1 MSPEPALRVA
11 ARVACTEAEGPGRRA
26 AVWVQGCSL
35 RCPGCCNP
43 ELFPAQG
50 GEALAIAALTD
61 WLRAAR
67 DTHAIAGLSV
77 LGGEPTDQL
86 PAVAALCRE
95 ARALGLG
102 VLVFTG
108 RTLDELRA
116 LPGADALLAHVDT
129 LIDGRFD
136 ATRRD
141 TSRRWIGSSNQRL
154 VHLTAREAD
163 PARWR
168 GQDHV
173 ELQIDPAG
181 RVTAHGAPELVR
193 RVLRDMSR

>member
-1 MSPEPALRVA
+1 MMLELA
-11 ARVACTEAEGPGRRA
+11 ARVPVTRAEGPHERF
-26 AVWVQGCSL
+26 AVWLQGCSL

-43 ELFPAQG
+43 ELFAAAG
-50 GEALAIAALTD
+50 GEALAIPALAA

-67 DTHAIAGLSV
+67 DAHAIAGLSV

-86 PAVAALCRE
+86 AAVAALCRE
-95 ARALGLG
+95 ARALGLD

-108 RTLDELRA
+108 RTLAELRA
-116 LPGADALLAHVDT
+116 LPDADALLAAVDT

-154 VHLTAREAD
+154 VHLTPRLAD
-163 PARWR
+163 PALWR
-168 GQDHV
+168 GTNHV
-173 ELQIDPAG
+173 ELHIDASG
-181 RVTAHGAPELVR
+181 ALTAHGEPGLVR
-193 RVLRDMSR
+193 RVLRDLSE

>member
-1 MSPEPALRVA
+1 MSLGPALRVA

-43 ELFPAQG
+43 ELFAAEG
-50 GEALAIAALTD
+50 GEPMGIPALAA

-86 PAVAALCRE
+86 AAVAALCRE
-95 ARALGLG
+95 ARAIGLD

-108 RTLDELRA
+108 RTLAELRA
-116 LPGADALLAHVDT
+116 LPDADALLAAVDT
-129 LIDGRFD
+129 LIDGRFE

-141 TSRRWIGSSNQRL
+141 ASRRWIGSSNQQL
-154 VHLTAREAD
+154 VHLTPRLAD
-163 PARWR
+163 PARWC
-168 GQDHV
+168 GTNHV
-173 ELQIDPAG
+173 ELHIDAAG
-181 RVTAHGAPELVR
+181 ALTAHGEPGLVR
-193 RVLRDMSR
+193 RVLRDLSE